1 MHLEVQAQ
9 NTQMHPRWKELID
22 RGVAKLQELH
32 RGLLRLNVTLVH
44 NTHHLRGAEEV
55 RLLLHIPGETLT
67 AQKNAADM
75 GDAIHAAFDA
85 LAEELRSFVERRR
98 DGHRRPKQPLV

>member
-55 RLLLHIPGETLT
+55 RLLLHIPGETFT
-67 AQKNAADM
+67 AQKSAADM

-85 LAEELRSFVERRR
+85 LAEELRSFIERRR

>member
-1 MHLEVQAQ
+1 MHLEIQSQHTDV
-9 NTQMHPRWKELID
+9 HPRWRELIE
-22 RGVAKLQELH
+22 RGVSKLQELC
-32 RGLLRLNVTLVH
+32 RDLLRLQVTLVH

-67 AQKNAADM
+67 AHKTAADM

-85 LAEELRSFVERRR
+85 LCEELRSFVQRRR
-98 DGHRRPKQPLV
+98 DSRRRPRQPT